1 MYATNVFDNLN
12 DAIKE
17 FKRLLNL
24 EKNKTCWMTVYYNL
38 SIKRRGNDIDNIIK
52 LLERD
57 YSDNNYLYMLYIWN
71 YENKT
76 YTDIQI
82 VDSL

>member
-1 MYATNVFDNLN
+1 MYATNVFDNLD

-24 EKNKTCWMTVYYNL
+24 EKSNSCWMTVYYNL

-57 YSDNNYLYMLYIWN
+57 YSNGNYLYMFYMWN
-71 YENKT
+71 YKNKT
-76 YTDIQI
+76 YADIQI
-82 VDSL
+82 ADSL